1 MISLTLLQLRTIPTN
16 KRACAY
22 SRNSISS
29 AIPRSSRPAGRP
41 FISRN
46 SNSVRQRARIARLQ
60 IHASQS
66 PNPLG
71 GGNGEGNSSLI
82 SDLALP
88 AAGVLAL
95 LLIAGPIFGGVTA
108 IFGLPLIVTGV
119 AAAFGVLDTISG
131 VAGTTPVVA
140 AAVVASSTLGILL
153 IPAFLKFGFIAL
165 AGYFV
170 ANLLFG
176 GGSGSGD
183 KDGDGDVTSGSS
195 SYYDGG
201 SGSKSSSYRGRNEFD
216 ARDVTIDVEA
226 ETIDD

>member
-1 MISLTLLQLRTIPTN
+1 
-16 KRACAY
+16 
-22 SRNSISS
+22 
-29 AIPRSSRPAGRP
+29 
-41 FISRN
+41 
-46 SNSVRQRARIARLQ
+46 VQ

-66 PNPLG
+66 PNPFG

-88 AAGVLAL
+88 AAGVLGL
-95 LLIAGPIFGGVTA
+95 LLIAGPIFGGFTA

-119 AAAFGVLDTISG
+119 AAAFGVLDSIAAA
-131 VAGTTPVVA
+131 VGTTPLVA

-170 ANLLFG
+170 ATLLFG
-176 GGSGSGD
+176 GAGTSGTRD
-183 KDGDGDVTSGSS
+183 DDDDDDDDITSGSS
-195 SYYDGG
+195 TYYRD
-201 SGSKSSSYRGRNEFD
+201 STSKSYRGRNEFD